1 MEKWAFFNL
10 SQERDDLRLRVA
22 RTENAV
28 CNAVGPNASRYF
40 GHLEKFLNRIPKNI
54 MGLPWFQLK
63 TVVDTEAPERFK
75 QSKVSLIL
83 LECCHHFVW
92 MFSSCHSFISFDFRL
107 CRAKRSSSFFLS
119 IIVLARTGGLLFRAM
134 G

>member
-83 LECCHHFVW
+83 FGCFHRDIHF
-92 MFSSCHSFISFDFRL
+92 FRL
-107 CRAKRSSSFFLS
+107 NGRGKRSSSFYLS
-119 IIVLARTGGLLFRAM
+119 IIVLARTCGLLFRAM